1 MPTRKNTKNSR
12 KGSPTAKC
20 NYNAIQLGN
29 DHGRI
34 AFGKIHKKADV
45 TSSVMLEAKDGRHKF
60 SMDHDGQRKGWTTLT
75 SPGSIQMKCGHDLA
89 EEEDGFF
96 LESIN
101 GDIDIIATN
110 GKIRLQANDIELV
123 TVGGDTDAGHI
134 KMTASES
141 ITMDAKKI
149 TCTGKNLVRLATP
162 NTLDLVANGQM
173 KFISGVCRAATNGSA
188 QKDSKYNHKF
198 FNDKEFSIT

>member
-1 MPTRKNTKNSR
+1 
-12 KGSPTAKC
+12 
-20 NYNAIQLGN
+20 
-29 DHGRI
+29 
-34 AFGKIHKKADV
+34 
-45 TSSVMLEAKDGRHKF
+45 
-60 SMDHDGQRKGWTTLT
+60 
-75 SPGSIQMKCGHDLA
+75 MKCGHDLE

-149 TCTGKNLVRLATP
+149 TCTGKNLVKLQTP
-162 NTLDLVANGQM
+162 ATLDLVANGQM
-173 KFISGVCRAATNGSA
+173 KFISGVCRTATNGSSI
-188 QKDSKYNHKF
+188 KDSKYGHKF